1 MKPTTLMLV
10 RLPWLRCQIQALG
23 RVGRC
28 PHPKGTHISLKGR
41 DSAGHFRTSIAKI
54 YPAAMNAAIAH
65 ALAVFVQQ
73 TFVGH
78 APPPEAVETELAALN
93 RLDFV
98 SKDVVQPD
106 VYFE

>member
-28 PHPKGTHISLKGR
+28 PHPKGTHISLQGR
-41 DSAGHFRTSIAKI
+41 DAAGQFRTSIAKI

-65 ALAVFVQQ
+65 AVSVFVQQ
-73 TFVGH
+73 TFVDQ
-78 APPPEAVETELAALN
+78 APPPEAVDAELVALN

-98 SKDVVQPD
+98 TKDVVQPD

>member
-1 MKPTTLMLV
+1 
-10 RLPWLRCQIQALG
+10 
-23 RVGRC
+23 
-28 PHPKGTHISLKGR
+28 
-41 DSAGHFRTSIAKI
+41 
-54 YPAAMNAAIAH
+54 MNAAIAH